1 MKHPL
6 RRCAARCRRQS
17 RRLFGH
23 VQACA
28 GRLGAAAL
36 CPSVAR
42 LWRFEGDAPCGPAK
56 PVPRVPRIGHAL
68 RKCPTCQHPQPYK
81 FSIALMRLPRR
92 MKETPAP
99 QAPVEPACRAARCVP
114 PRSRGRGPG
123 RQPERVSAPQAPVE
137 PACRAARC
145 VPPRSR
151 GRGPGRQPERVSAPQ
166 APVEPACRA
175 ARCVPPRSRGRGP
188 GRQPERVSA
197 PQAPVEPAV
206 PGHRVRPPAKQ
217 GGRREAAQGGIS
229 HN

>member
-1 MKHPL
+1 MRHPL

-56 PVPRVPRIGHAL
+56 PVPRVPWIGHAL
-68 RKCPTCQHPQPYK
+68 RKDPTCQHPQPYK
-81 FSIALMRLPRR
+81 FSIALMRL
-92 MKETPAP
+92 
-99 QAPVEPACRAARCVP
+99 

-197 PQAPVEPAV
+197 HQAPVEPAL